1 MPTFIIITSH
11 QREVI
16 MMKKSISA
24 ALATTV
30 LVCAACSSPVS
41 VEEKTMTLSN
51 KEKAVALLNSIETGD
66 QKAVAYVNPDK
77 YTQHNLAVAD
87 GLAGFGALLQ
97 ALPKGSAKVDIKR
110 AFQDGD
116 YVFTHTDYNF
126 FGPKVGFDL
135 FRFEDGLI
143 VEHWD
148 NLAEKAAPN
157 PSGRTQLDG
166 PTKVTDSDKTEQ
178 NKALVADFV
187 DTILVKGDFT
197 QLGRFIDKGDANYLQ
212 HNSGIADGLNG
223 LGKALEEMAKQGIKM
238 VFTKN
243 HIVLGEGNFVL
254 SISEGS
260 FGGEHVSFYDLFRV
274 ENDKI
279 VEHWD
284 IIEPI
289 PTKDRWK
296 NNNGKFGF

>member
-1 MPTFIIITSH
+1 
-11 QREVI
+11 
-16 MMKKSISA
+16 MMNKRFSA

-51 KEKAVALLNSIETGD
+51 KDKAIALLNSIETGD

-148 NLAEKAAPN
+148 NLAEKSAPN

-166 PTKVTDSDKTEQ
+166 PTTVTDSDKTEQ
-178 NKALVADFV
+178 NKALVAGFV
-187 DTILVKGDFT
+187 DTILVKGDFA
-197 QLGRFIDKGDANYLQ
+197 QLGRFIDDGDANYLQ
-212 HNSGIADGLNG
+212 HNTGIADGLNG
-223 LGKALEEMAKQGIKM
+223 LGQALEEMAKQGIKM

-274 ENDKI
+274 ENNKI

>member
-1 MPTFIIITSH
+1 
-11 QREVI
+11 

-41 VEEKTMTLSN
+41 VEEKTISLSN
-51 KEKAVALLNSIETGD
+51 KGKAVALLNSIETGD
-66 QKAVAYVNPDK
+66 RGAVAYVNPDK

-157 PSGRTQLDG
+157 PSGRTQIDG
-166 PTKVTDSDKTEQ
+166 PTTVIDSDKTEQ

-187 DTILVKGDFT
+187 DTILVNGDFA

-212 HNSGIADGLNG
+212 HNTGIADGLNG

-238 VFTKN
+238 VYTKN

-274 ENDKI
+274 ENDKL

>member
-1 MPTFIIITSH
+1 
-11 QREVI
+11 
-16 MMKKSISA
+16 MMNKRFSA

-51 KEKAVALLNSIETGD
+51 KDKAIALLNSIETGD

-148 NLAEKAAPN
+148 NLAEKSAPN

-166 PTKVTDSDKTEQ
+166 PTTVTDSDKTEQ
-178 NKALVADFV
+178 NKALVAGFV
-187 DTILVKGDFT
+187 DTILVKGDFA
-197 QLGRFIDKGDANYLQ
+197 QLGRFIDDGDANYLQ
-212 HNSGIADGLNG
+212 HNTGIADGLNG
-223 LGKALEEMAKQGIKM
+223 LGQALEEMAKQGIKM

-260 FGGEHVSFYDLFRV
+260 LGGEHVSFYDLFRV
-274 ENDKI
+274 ENNKI

>member
-1 MPTFIIITSH
+1 
-11 QREVI
+11 

-30 LVCAACSSPVS
+30 LVCAACTSPVS
-41 VEEKTMTLSN
+41 VEEKSVSLSN

-66 QKAVAYVNPDK
+66 QKAVGFVNPDK

-97 ALPKGSAKVDIKR
+97 ALPKGSARVDIKR

-148 NLAEKAAPN
+148 NLTEKAATN
-157 PSGRTQLDG
+157 PSGHTQLDG
-166 PTKVTDSDKTEQ
+166 PTQAIDLAKTEQ

-187 DTILVKGDFT
+187 DTILVKGEFA
-197 QLGRFIDKGDANYLQ
+197 QLGHFIDKGEANYIQ
-212 HNSGIADGLNG
+212 HNTAIADGLSG

-238 VFTKN
+238 VYTKN

-260 FGGEHVSFYDLFRV
+260 FGGEHISFYDLFRV